1 MNPIPGAEYAPIIA
15 VIGGRYRQPS
25 EAIEQHFR
33 SVEAILHGVNLKTIS
48 GHVRRLSC
56 SDPDDMRAIWRR
68 AALALGAT
76 EEEAATAF
84 LRNDLD
90 SWSLVVDR
98 GRGIKPQTRILWT
111 SPQPVWWGRRDV
123 ATSALCAHVWGPK

>member
-1 MNPIPGAEYAPIIA
+1 MTAIFGAEFAPILTRT
-15 VIGGRYRQPS
+15 VIDLGPEGS
-25 EAIEQHFR
+25 EYQLEREIRWRAD
-33 SVEAILHGVNLKTIS
+33 VT
-48 GHVRRLSC
+48 
-56 SDPDDMRAIWRR
+56 DPNDMRAIWCR

-98 GRGIKPQTRILWT
+98 GRGIKPQTRVLWT

-123 ATSALCAHVWGPK
+123 ATGALCAHVWGPK